1 MMTLLNATTVGVTAL
16 MYLIFIGVSVL
27 IAYRHAKGA
36 PFWKKVRASKW
47 LEQLNNKVLSKI
59 LAYKKSFKAKEEII
73 NKEHNAQAKKEV
85 QADTQHRKQDN
96 IKAERSIA
104 DSKAREKVAIA
115 NISRKETEAA
125 TTVSAA
131 YKSSSRNTT
140 VRFGAVDFSNFGKKF
155 GNMIAMIG
163 MFFMLFMLNACTTDQ
178 VLHIDVLLHDN
189 SQSIESFGAYIT
201 PQQLAA
207 EVIPYEKE
215 SEEVYPNG
223 QQIVIGKIS
232 DLSSDNKVT
241 LNLPVAGHFL
251 MVDEH
256 GRKKEMKQYYNDVEE
271 AFEQALNVKAKRPQ
285 SYINRSI
292 QSIAD
297 VFDESGGVLYLLTDL
312 ASENA
317 YSVSLPR
324 YLNRYGSDLMKH
336 YDTIAAQMYRD
347 APYDFRSDVTVN
359 VIYKPQPD
367 EDEAYRLYS
376 AYWDRYLRERGCKE
390 VNFLTNL

>member
-1 MMTLLNATTVGVTAL
+1 MMTLLNATTVEITAL

-36 PFWKKVRASKW
+36 PFWKKVRASKG
-47 LEQLNNKVLSKI
+47 LQQLNNKVLSKI
-59 LAYKKSFKAKEEII
+59 LAYIKSFKAKEEII
-73 NKEHNAQAKKEV
+73 NKEHNANAKKKV
-85 QADTQHRKQDN
+85 QADTQQRKQDN

-115 NISRKETEAA
+115 DISRKETEGA

-163 MFFMLFMLNACTTDQ
+163 LFFMLNACTTDQ
-178 VLHIDVLLHDN
+178 VLHRDVVLHDD
-189 SQSIESFGAYIT
+189 SQSIESFGAYIS
-201 PQQLAA
+201 PEQLAA

-215 SEEVYPNG
+215 SDEVYPDG

-232 DLSSDNKVT
+232 DLSSDSRVT

-256 GRKKEMKQYYNDVEE
+256 GRKTEMKQYYNDVEE
-271 AFEQALNVKAKRPQ
+271 AFEQALNVKDKRPQ

-297 VFDESGGVLYLLTDL
+297 VFAESGGTLYLITDL
-312 ASENA
+312 ASENVH
-317 YSVSLPR
+317 SVSLPR
-324 YLNRYGSDLMKH
+324 YLNRYGYDLMKH

-347 APYDFRSDVTVN
+347 APYDFRNDVTVN

-367 EDEAYRLYS
+367 EDEAYRLYK
-376 AYWDRYLRERGCKE
+376 AFWDHYLRERGCKE